1 MPTLKST
8 DYNREGT
15 KHLST
20 IHNIVCLHQLNEEV
34 FNVLE
39 DCQKAQSKIKN
50 PIVHHDFQN
59 LLNKLKK
66 LNNTIINKVSMM
78 TTDLNCKTAVKRLLK
93 EEEVVLNKKGIL

>member
-1 MPTLKST
+1 MKST

-20 IHNIVCLHQLNEEV
+20 IHNIVCVTQLKQEV

-39 DCQKAQSKIKN
+39 EFQKAQSKIDH
-50 PIVHHDFQN
+50 PIVHHEFDN
-59 LLNKLKK
+59 LFKKLKH

-93 EEEVVLNKKGIL
+93 EEKAVLNKKVIL